1 MARFR
6 EAKGVGLFEAGKY
19 MGYGS
24 RRGKKTTSNRK
35 FFFPLPVS
43 SLTSLLIV
51 DH

>member
-1 MARFR
+1 MRFI
-6 EAKGVGLFEAGKY
+6 EVKGVCLFEADKY

-24 RRGKKTTSNRK
+24 RRGRKTTSDRK